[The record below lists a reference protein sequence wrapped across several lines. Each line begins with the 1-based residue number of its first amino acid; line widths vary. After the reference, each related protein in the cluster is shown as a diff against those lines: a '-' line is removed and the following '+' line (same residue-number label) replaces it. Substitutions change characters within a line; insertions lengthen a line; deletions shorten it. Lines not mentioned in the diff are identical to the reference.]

1 MIVNLKKRNLS
12 FNPGVPMSE
21 TDSQVPPNPAAAPAP
36 QPPALDEKV
45 LKQCRADSDTFR
57 TAQAEAVNLL
67 LESLVKGRR
76 QLAEA
81 FAQRPKNP
89 PPEEAKEFVK
99 RLQTELTAQRTWL
112 LKKVR
117 PQFEQAAKGRLAG
130 RKTVLALL
138 EKLTDSARRQLE
150 RYQAERDALPLPKD
164 AGLSA
169 RLAFRLRETARAR
182 GLLTGP
188 AGSLPNA
195 EQLERHPLVE
205 EQNEL
210 SARLHSRVA
219 DLWPSI
225 RFHFQVAEEELAR
238 LTVSGEEKESAV
250 DFGQGL
256 EEAEQLACGVLAAA
270 EQQIAELFAP
280 LNDYWAGLAE
290 RLEVCGREL
299 ARGEYAGSRPWR
311 DLGEGLKRRGEKA
324 LHRYLDIS
332 GPEQTPILRAV
343 SHKMFGSLQ
352 EVLHKEAAPQEK
364 LLSLTDLPSARE
376 VLRRSESFPPL
387 HRRLFTLGPL
397 KTREFLVAREEELEV
412 LDDLFTRW
420 EQGQACSLAV
430 IGPEGSG
437 KTSLVNCFASEY
449 GAQGQLRR
457 LEIDK
462 RLQSPEDV
470 IELFRQ
476 GFDIKKP
483 VATLDELVGELL
495 TRPKGMVLVEG
506 GHNLALRV
514 VGGGRAVEPLCY
526 LLLATRRHFLWLVT
540 FRKVPWERLDYQYQI
555 NRFFT
560 HQISTLLAG
569 QQEIRQVL
577 LLRQRISAYPL
588 IFAGEGNGKEAD
600 GPSGDAR
607 ERENRFFRELFAAS
621 GGNLDAAF
629 HYWLLCL
636 GYDAETESFRAC
648 PLGKIDFS
656 FLRALD
662 GDQHFTLAE
671 VLGHGGLSAEEHQ
684 RIFHC
689 DPLTGR
695 LRLEY
700 LASLGLL
707 LTETAKGAEGEVRYR
722 LNPVYYTPVVKTLE
736 VMNILY

>member
-1 MIVNLKKRNLS
+1 
-12 FNPGVPMSE
+12 MSE
-21 TDSQVPPNPAAAPAP
+21 TDLQDPPNPAASPSP

-45 LKQCRADSDTFR
+45 LEQCRADGVTFR
-57 TAQAEAVNLL
+57 TAQAEAITRL
-67 LESLVKGRR
+67 LESLTKGRR
-76 QLAEA
+76 QLAES

-130 RKTVLALL
+130 KKTVLALL

-150 RYQAERDALPLPKD
+150 RYQAERDALPLPAD

-169 RLAFRLRETARAR
+169 QLAFRLRETARAR
-182 GLLTGP
+182 GLLNSP
-188 AGSLPNA
+188 AENLPTT
-195 EQLERHPLVE
+195 EELEHHPLVE
-205 EQNEL
+205 ELSEL

-238 LTVSGEEKESAV
+238 LVVSDEEKKSAV
-250 DFGQGL
+250 DFGKGV
-256 EEAEQLACGVLAAA
+256 EEAEQLACGVLATA

-280 LNDYWAGLAE
+280 LDDYWAGLAE
-290 RLEVCGREL
+290 RLEVCGQEL
-299 ARGEYAGSRPWR
+299 ARGEYSGSRPWR

-324 LHRYLDIS
+324 FRHYFDSSDQEEASL
-332 GPEQTPILRAV
+332 LRAA
-343 SHKMFGSLQ
+343 SQKMFGSLQ
-352 EVLHKEAAPQEK
+352 KVLHKEAAPQEK
-364 LLSLTDLPSARE
+364 LLSLTDLPSAQE
-376 VLRRSESFPPL
+376 VLRRSETFPPL

-397 KTREFLVAREEELEV
+397 KTREFLVARDEELEV

-449 GAQGQLRR
+449 GAQGELRR

-483 VATLDELVGELL
+483 LATLDELIGELL

-514 VGGGRAVEPLCY
+514 VGGGRAVEALCY

-577 LLRQRISAYPL
+577 LLRQRISGYPL
-588 IFAGEGNGKEAD
+588 TFSGEGNGKESNGTTGD
-600 GPSGDAR
+600 GR
-607 ERENRFFRELFAAS
+607 ERENRFFRELFTAS

-636 GYDAETESFRAC
+636 GYDAESESFHAC

-656 FLRALD
+656 FLRELD
-662 GDQHFTLAE
+662 GDQRFTLAE

-684 RIFHC
+684 RIFQC
-689 DPLTGR
+689 DPLAGR

-707 LTETAKGAEGEVRYR
+707 LVETPKGAESEVRYR

>member
-1 MIVNLKKRNLS
+1 
-12 FNPGVPMSE
+12 MSE
-21 TDSQVPPNPAAAPAP
+21 TDSQVPPNPAASPSP
-36 QPPALDEKV
+36 QPPALDEKI
-45 LKQCRADSDTFR
+45 LEQCRADGDNFR
-57 TAQAEAVNLL
+57 TAQAEAITRL
-67 LESLVKGRR
+67 LEALAKGRR
-76 QLAEA
+76 QLAES

-89 PPEEAKEFVK
+89 TSEEAKEFVK

-138 EKLTDSARRQLE
+138 EKLTDSARKQLE
-150 RYQAERDALPLPKD
+150 RYQAERDALPLPAD

-169 RLAFRLRETARAR
+169 QLAFRLRETARAR
-182 GLLTGP
+182 GLLNSP
-188 AGSLPNA
+188 AENLPTT
-195 EQLERHPLVE
+195 EELEYHPLVE
-205 EQNEL
+205 ELSEL

-238 LTVSGEEKESAV
+238 LVVSEEEKKSAV
-250 DFGQGL
+250 DFGKGV
-256 EEAEQLACGVLAAA
+256 EEAEQLACGVLATA

-280 LNDYWAGLAE
+280 LDDYWAGLAE
-290 RLEVCGREL
+290 RLEVCGQKL
-299 ARGEYAGSRPWR
+299 AGGKYSGSQPWQ
-311 DLGEGLKRRGEKA
+311 DLGESLKRRGKKA
-324 LHRYLDIS
+324 FRHYFDIS
-332 GPEQTPILRAV
+332 DQEETSLLRAA
-343 SHKMFGSLQ
+343 SHKMFSNLQ

-364 LLSLTDLPSARE
+364 LLSLTDLPSAQE
-376 VLRRSESFPPL
+376 VLRRSETFPPL

-397 KTREFLVAREEELEV
+397 KTREFLVARDEELEV

-449 GAQGQLRR
+449 GAQGELLR

-483 VATLDELVGELL
+483 LATLDELIGELL

-514 VGGGRAVEPLCY
+514 VGGGRAVEALCY

-577 LLRQRISAYPL
+577 LLRQRISGYPL
-588 IFAGEGNGKEAD
+588 SFSGEGNGKESNGNTGD
-600 GPSGDAR
+600 GR

-636 GYDAETESFRAC
+636 GYDAEKESFHAC

-656 FLRALD
+656 FLRELD
-662 GDQHFTLAE
+662 GDQRFTLAE

-707 LTETAKGAEGEVRYR
+707 LVEPPRGAGGDVRYR

>member
-1 MIVNLKKRNLS
+1 
-12 FNPGVPMSE
+12 MSE
-21 TDSQVPPNPAAAPAP
+21 TDSQAPSNPAASSSP

-45 LKQCRADSDTFR
+45 LQQCRADGDTFR
-57 TAQAEAVNLL
+57 ASQAEAVTRL
-67 LESLVKGRR
+67 LESLAKGRR

-81 FAQRPKNP
+81 FTQRPKNP

-130 RKTVLALL
+130 KKTVLALL

-150 RYQAERDALPLPKD
+150 RYQAERDALPLPAE

-182 GLLTGP
+182 GLFNGP
-188 AGSLPNA
+188 AENLPTA
-195 EQLERHPLVE
+195 EELDHHPLVE
-205 EQNEL
+205 DQNEL
-210 SARLHSRVA
+210 SASLHSRVA

-225 RFHFQVAEEELAR
+225 RFHFQVAEEELSR
-238 LTVSGEEKESAV
+238 LTASGEEQEPAA
-250 DFGQGL
+250 DFDKGI

-270 EQQIAELFAP
+270 EQQIGELFAP
-280 LNDYWAGLAE
+280 LDDYWAELAK

-299 ARGEYAGSRPWR
+299 ARGEYSGSRPWR
-311 DLGEGLKRRGEKA
+311 DLGKGLKRRGEEA
-324 LHRYLDIS
+324 FHRYLDIS
-332 GPEQTPILRAV
+332 GHEKAPLLRAF
-343 SHKMFGSLQ
+343 SQKTFTNLQ
-352 EVLHKEAAPQEK
+352 EMLHKEAAPQEK

-397 KTREFLVAREEELEV
+397 KNREFLVAREEELEV
-412 LDDLFTRW
+412 LDDLFSRW

-437 KTSLVNCFASEY
+437 KTSLANCFASEY
-449 GAQGQLRR
+449 GAQGELRR
-457 LEIDK
+457 LEIDR

-483 VATLDELVGELL
+483 VATIDELIEELL
-495 TRPKGMVLVEG
+495 TRPKGLVLVEG
-506 GHNLALRV
+506 GHNLVLRV
-514 VGGGRAVEPLCY
+514 VGGGRAVEAFCF

-540 FRKVPWERLDYQYQI
+540 FRKIPWERLDYQYQI

-577 LLRQRISAYPL
+577 LLRQRISGYPL
-588 IFAGEGNGKEAD
+588 TFTGEGNGKENN
-600 GPSGDAR
+600 GTSGDGR

-636 GYDAETESFRAC
+636 GYDAETERFQAC

-656 FLRALD
+656 FLRELD
-662 GDQHFTLAE
+662 SDQRFTLAE

-684 RIFHC
+684 RIFQY
-689 DPLTGR
+689 DPLSGR

-707 LTETAKGAEGEVRYR
+707 LTETPKGAEGAVRYR
-722 LNPVYYTPVVKTLE
+722 LNPVYYTPVVKALE
-736 VMNILY
+736 TTNILY

>member
-1 MIVNLKKRNLS
+1 M
-12 FNPGVPMSE
+12 
-21 TDSQVPPNPAAAPAP
+21 
-36 QPPALDEKV
+36 
-45 LKQCRADSDTFR
+45 
-57 TAQAEAVNLL
+57 
-67 LESLVKGRR
+67 
-76 QLAEA
+76 
-81 FAQRPKNP
+81 
-89 PPEEAKEFVK
+89 
-99 RLQTELTAQRTWL
+99 
-112 LKKVR
+112 
-117 PQFEQAAKGRLAG
+117 
-130 RKTVLALL
+130 
-138 EKLTDSARRQLE
+138 
-150 RYQAERDALPLPKD
+150 
-164 AGLSA
+164 
-169 RLAFRLRETARAR
+169 RETARAR
-182 GLLTGP
+182 GLLNSP
-188 AGSLPNA
+188 AENLPTT
-195 EQLERHPLVE
+195 EELERHPLVE
-205 EQNEL
+205 ELSEL

-238 LTVSGEEKESAV
+238 LVVSDEEKKSAV
-250 DFGQGL
+250 DFGKGV
-256 EEAEQLACGVLAAA
+256 EEAEQLACGVLATA

-280 LNDYWAGLAE
+280 LDDYWAGLAE
-290 RLEVCGREL
+290 RLEVCGQKL
-299 ARGEYAGSRPWR
+299 AGGKYSGSQPWQ
-311 DLGEGLKRRGEKA
+311 DLGESLKRRGEKA
-324 LHRYLDIS
+324 FRHYFDSSDQEETSL
-332 GPEQTPILRAV
+332 LRAA
-343 SHKMFGSLQ
+343 SHKIFGSLQ
-352 EVLHKEAAPQEK
+352 DVLHKEAAPQEK
-364 LLSLTDLPSARE
+364 LLSLTDLPSAQE
-376 VLRRSESFPPL
+376 VLRRSETFPPL

-397 KTREFLVAREEELEV
+397 KTREFLVARDEELEV

-449 GAQGQLRR
+449 GAQGELLR

-483 VATLDELVGELL
+483 LATLDELIGELL

-514 VGGGRAVEPLCY
+514 VGGGRAVEALCY

-577 LLRQRISAYPL
+577 LLRQRISGYPL
-588 IFAGEGNGKEAD
+588 TFSGEGNGKESNGTTGD
-600 GPSGDAR
+600 GR
-607 ERENRFFRELFAAS
+607 ERENRFFRELFTAS

-636 GYDAETESFRAC
+636 GYDAESESFHAC

-656 FLRALD
+656 FLRELD
-662 GDQHFTLAE
+662 GDQRFTLAE

-684 RIFHC
+684 RIFQC

-707 LTETAKGAEGEVRYR
+707 LVEPPRGAGGDVRYR

>member
-1 MIVNLKKRNLS
+1 
-12 FNPGVPMSE
+12 MSE
-21 TDSQVPPNPAAAPAP
+21 TDSQSPPNPAAPPAP
-36 QPPALDEKV
+36 QPPALDEKI
-45 LKQCRADSDTFR
+45 LEQCRTDGDTFR
-57 TAQAEAVNLL
+57 TSQAEAVSRL
-67 LESLVKGRR
+67 LEALAKGRR

-89 PPEEAKEFVK
+89 PPEETQEFTK

-117 PQFEQAAKGRLAG
+117 TQFEHAVKGRLAG
-130 RKTVLALL
+130 KKTVLALL

-150 RYQAERDALPLPKD
+150 RHQAERDTLPLP
-164 AGLSA
+164 ANTGLSA
-169 RLAFRLRETARAR
+169 RLAFHLRKTARAR
-182 GLLTGP
+182 GLLNSP
-188 AGSLPNA
+188 AENLPTA
-195 EQLERHPLVE
+195 EELEYHPLVE

-210 SARLHSRVA
+210 STRLHSRVD

-225 RFHFQVAEEELAR
+225 RFHFQVADEELAR
-238 LTVSGEEKESAV
+238 LTASGDEKEPGG
-250 DFGQGL
+250 DFDKGV

-270 EQQIAELFAP
+270 EQQIAELFTP
-280 LNDYWAGLAE
+280 LDDYWAGLGK
-290 RLEVCGREL
+290 RLEACGQKL
-299 ARGEYAGSRPWR
+299 ARGEYSGSRPWR
-311 DLGEGLKRRGEKA
+311 DLGAGLKRRGEEA

-332 GPEQTPILRAV
+332 GQEQTPLLRAV
-343 SHKMFGSLQ
+343 SHKMFSNLQ
-352 EVLHKEAAPQEK
+352 EILHKEAAPQEK

-376 VLRRSESFPPL
+376 VLQRSESFPLL

-420 EQGQACSLAV
+420 QQGQACSLAV

-437 KTSLVNCFASEY
+437 KTSLINCFVSEY
-449 GAQGQLRR
+449 GAQGPLLL

-476 GFDIKKP
+476 GFEIKKP
-483 VATLDELVGELL
+483 LATLDELIEELL

-514 VGGGRAVEPLCY
+514 VGGGRAVEAFCS

-540 FRKVPWERLDYQYQI
+540 FRKVPWQRLDYQYRI

-560 HQISTLLAG
+560 HQISTLLAN

-577 LLRQRISAYPL
+577 LLRQRISGYPL
-588 IFAGEGNGKEAD
+588 TFVGEGNGKED
-600 GPSGDAR
+600 NGTSGDAG

-621 GGNLDAAF
+621 GGNLDAAV

-636 GYDAETESFRAC
+636 GYDGESENFRAC

-656 FLRALD
+656 FLRELD
-662 GDQHFTLAE
+662 SDQRFTLAE

-684 RIFHC
+684 RIFQC
-689 DPLTGR
+689 DALTGR

-700 LASLGLL
+700 LTNLGLL
-707 LTETAKGAEGEVRYR
+707 LAEPPKGTEGTVRYR

-736 VMNILY
+736 IMNILY

>member
-1 MIVNLKKRNLS
+1 
-12 FNPGVPMSE
+12 MSE
-21 TDSQVPPNPAAAPAP
+21 TDSQSPPPPAVSSTP

-45 LKQCRADSDTFR
+45 LEQCRADGDTFR
-57 TAQAEAVNLL
+57 TAQAEAVGGL
-67 LESLVKGRR
+67 LEALAKGRR
-76 QLAEA
+76 QLAES

-89 PPEEAKEFVK
+89 PPDEAKKVAK
-99 RLQTELTAQRTWL
+99 RLQTELSAQRTWL

-130 RKTVLALL
+130 KKTVLALL

-150 RYQAERDALPLPKD
+150 RYQTERDALPLPAD
-164 AGLSA
+164 AGLSV
-169 RLAFRLRETARAR
+169 RLAFRLRETARTR
-182 GLLTGP
+182 GLLNTP
-188 AGSLPNA
+188 AENLPTT
-195 EQLERHPLVE
+195 EELERHPLVV
-205 EQNEL
+205 EQNDL

-238 LTVSGEEKESAV
+238 LADPGDEKELAD
-250 DFGQGL
+250 DFAKGI
-256 EEAEQLACGVLAAA
+256 EEVEQLACAVLAAA

-280 LNDYWAGLAE
+280 LDGYWAGLAE
-290 RLEVCGREL
+290 RLKVSGQEL
-299 ARGEYAGSRPWR
+299 ARGEYTGSRPWR

-324 LHRYLDIS
+324 FRRYLNSS
-332 GPEQTPILRAV
+332 GPEEAPLLRTV
-343 SHKMFGSLQ
+343 SQKMFGSLQ
-352 EVLHKEAAPQEK
+352 EVMHKEAAPQEK
-364 LLSLTDLPSARE
+364 LLSLTDLPSTRE
-376 VLRRSESFPPL
+376 VLSRSESFPPL

-397 KTREFLVAREEELEV
+397 KNREFLVAREEELEV
-412 LDDLFTRW
+412 LDDLFNRW

-437 KTSLVNCFASEY
+437 KTSLANCFASEY
-449 GAQGQLRR
+449 GAQGALLR
-457 LEIDK
+457 LEIDR

-470 IELFRQ
+470 VELFRQ
-476 GFDIKKP
+476 GFEIKKP
-483 VATLDELVGELL
+483 LATLDELVEELL

-514 VGGGRAVEPLCY
+514 VGGGRAVEAFCY

-540 FRKVPWERLDYQYQI
+540 FRKVPWERLNYQHQI
-555 NRFFT
+555 DRFFT
-560 HQISTLLAG
+560 HQVSTLLAG

-577 LLRQRISAYPL
+577 LLRQRISGYPL
-588 IFAGEGNGKEAD
+588 TFAGEGNGKETNGTAGD
-600 GPSGDAR
+600 GR

-656 FLRALD
+656 FLRELD
-662 GDQHFTLAE
+662 GDQRFTLAE
-671 VLGHGGLSAEEHQ
+671 VLGHGGLSAKEHQ

-689 DPLTGR
+689 DSLTGR

-707 LTETAKGAEGEVRYR
+707 LTEPPKGGEGAVRYR
-722 LNPVYYTPVVKTLE
+722 LNPVYYSPVVKALE
-736 VMNILY
+736 ATNILY

>member
-1 MIVNLKKRNLS
+1 
-12 FNPGVPMSE
+12 MSK
-21 TDSQVPPNPAAAPAP
+21 TDSQSPPNPAASPAT
-36 QPPALDEKV
+36 QPPALDEKI
-45 LKQCRADSDTFR
+45 LEQCRADGDTFR
-57 TAQAEAVNLL
+57 TAQAEAVSQL
-67 LESLVKGRR
+67 LEALAKGQR
-76 QLAEA
+76 QLGEP

-89 PPEEAKEFVK
+89 SPEEAKEFIK

-117 PQFEQAAKGRLAG
+117 PQFDQAAKGRLAG
-130 RKTVLALL
+130 KKTVLALL

-210 SARLHSRVA
+210 SARLHSRVT
-219 DLWPSI
+219 DLWPSL

-238 LTVSGEEKESAV
+238 LVASGDEATPPG
-250 DFGQGL
+250 DFGKGV

-270 EQQIAELFAP
+270 EQQISELFAP
-280 LNDYWAGLAE
+280 LDDYWTGLAK

-332 GPEQTPILRAV
+332 GQEQTPLLRAV
-343 SHKMFGSLQ
+343 SHKMFSNLQ
-352 EVLHKEAAPQEK
+352 EILHKEAAPQEK

-412 LDDLFTRW
+412 LDDLFARW

-449 GAQGQLRR
+449 GAQGQLLR
-457 LEIDK
+457 LEIDR

-476 GFDIKKP
+476 GFEIKKP
-483 VATLDELVGELL
+483 VATLDELIGELL

-656 FLRALD
+656 FLQALD

-707 LTETAKGAEGEVRYR
+707 LTETPKGAEGEVRYR

>member
-1 MIVNLKKRNLS
+1 
-12 FNPGVPMSE
+12 MSE
-21 TDSQVPPNPAAAPAP
+21 TDSQAPPNPAASLSP

-45 LKQCRADSDTFR
+45 LEQCRADGANFR
-57 TAQAEAVNLL
+57 AAQAEAVSRLL
-67 LESLVKGRR
+67 DSLAKGRR
-76 QLAEA
+76 QLAES
-81 FAQRPKNP
+81 FAQQPKNP

-99 RLQTELTAQRTWL
+99 RLQTELSAQRTWL

-130 RKTVLALL
+130 KKTILALL

-150 RYQAERDALPLPKD
+150 RYQAERDALPLPAD

-169 RLAFRLRETARAR
+169 RLAFRLRETARTR

-188 AGSLPNA
+188 AENLPSDK
-195 EQLERHPLVE
+195 ELEYHPLVE
-205 EQNEL
+205 ELSEL
-210 SARLHSRVA
+210 SAKLHNRVA

-225 RFHFQVAEEELAR
+225 RFHFQVADEELAR
-238 LTVSGEEKESAV
+238 LIVSDQEKETDI
-250 DFGQGL
+250 DFGKGV

-280 LNDYWAGLAE
+280 LDDYWAGLDK
-290 RLEVCGREL
+290 RLEVCGQEL
-299 ARGEYAGSRPWR
+299 ARGEYSGSRPWR

-324 LHRYLDIS
+324 FRHYLNIS
-332 GPEQTPILRAV
+332 DHDETSLLRAA
-343 SHKMFGSLQ
+343 SKKMFGSLQ

-376 VLRRSESFPPL
+376 VQRRSETFPPL

-397 KTREFLVAREEELEV
+397 KTREFLVARDEELEV

-449 GAQGQLRR
+449 GSQGELLR

-483 VATLDELVGELL
+483 LATLDELIGELL
-495 TRPKGMVLVEG
+495 TRPKGMILIEG

-514 VGGGRAVEPLCY
+514 VGGGRAVEAICY

-540 FRKVPWERLDYQYQI
+540 FRKVPWERLDYQYRV

-560 HQISTLLAG
+560 HQVSTLLAG

-577 LLRQRISAYPL
+577 LLRQRISGYPL
-588 IFAGEGNGKEAD
+588 TFTGEGNGKENNGTAGD
-600 GPSGDAR
+600 GR
-607 ERENRFFRELFAAS
+607 ERENHFFRELFAAS

-636 GYDAETESFRAC
+636 GYDAETESFHAC

-656 FLRALD
+656 FLRELD
-662 GDQHFTLAE
+662 GDQRFTLAE

-689 DPLTGR
+689 DPLTSR

-707 LTETAKGAEGEVRYR
+707 LTEPPKGREGEIRYR

-736 VMNILY
+736 TMNILY

>member
-1 MIVNLKKRNLS
+1 
-12 FNPGVPMSE
+12 MSE
-21 TDSQVPPNPAAAPAP
+21 TDSQVPPNGAASPAP

-45 LKQCRADSDTFR
+45 LEQCRADGANFR
-57 TAQAEAVNLL
+57 AAQAEAVGRL
-67 LESLVKGRR
+67 LEALAKGRR
-76 QLAEA
+76 QLAES

-89 PPEEAKEFVK
+89 PPEEAEEFVK
-99 RLQTELTAQRTWL
+99 RLQTELSAQRTWL

-130 RKTVLALL
+130 KKTVVALL

-150 RYQAERDALPLPKD
+150 RYQAERDALPLPAD

-169 RLAFRLRETARAR
+169 RLAFRLRETARTR

-195 EQLERHPLVE
+195 EHLERHPLVK

-210 SARLHSRVA
+210 SANLHGRVA

-238 LTVSGEEKESAV
+238 FTASGEEQEPAA
-250 DFGQGL
+250 DFGKGVD
-256 EEAEQLACGVLAAA
+256 EAEQLSCGVLAAA

-280 LNDYWAGLAE
+280 LDDYWAGLDK
-290 RLEVCGREL
+290 RLEGCGQKL
-299 ARGEYAGSRPWR
+299 ARGEYSGSRPWR
-311 DLGEGLKRRGEKA
+311 DLSEGLKRRGEEA

-332 GPEQTPILRAV
+332 DREKTSLLRAATQ
-343 SHKMFGSLQ
+343 KMFGGLQ
-352 EVLHKEAAPQEK
+352 EVLQKEAAPQEK

-376 VLRRSESFPPL
+376 VLRRSETFPPL

-397 KTREFLVAREEELEV
+397 KNREFLVAREEELEV
-412 LDDLFTRW
+412 LDDLFSRW

-437 KTSLVNCFASEY
+437 KTSLANCFASEY
-449 GAQGQLRR
+449 GAQGELRR
-457 LEIDK
+457 LEIDR

-483 VATLDELVGELL
+483 LATLDELIGEML

-514 VGGGRAVEPLCY
+514 VGGGRAVEAFCY

-540 FRKVPWERLDYQYQI
+540 FRKVPWERLDYQYRI

-577 LLRQRISAYPL
+577 LLRQRISGYPL
-588 IFAGEGNGKEAD
+588 TFAGGGNGKEIRAGAD
-600 GPSGDAR
+600 DGR

-636 GYDAETESFRAC
+636 DYDAETESFRAC

-656 FLRALD
+656 FLRELD
-662 GDQHFTLAE
+662 GDQRFTLAE

-707 LTETAKGAEGEVRYR
+707 LTEPAKGAAGQVRYR

-736 VMNILY
+736 AMNILY

>member
-1 MIVNLKKRNLS
+1 
-12 FNPGVPMSE
+12 MSE
-21 TDSQVPPNPAAAPAP
+21 KPSPSDPNPAASSAP

-45 LKQCRADSDTFR
+45 LEQCRADGANFR
-57 TAQAEAVNLL
+57 AAQTEAVNLL

-76 QLAEA
+76 QLSEA

-150 RYQAERDALPLPKD
+150 RYQAERDALPLPAD

-182 GLLTGP
+182 GLLNGP
-188 AGSLPNA
+188 AENLPTA
-195 EQLERHPLVE
+195 EELEYHPLVE
-205 EQNEL
+205 ELSEL
-210 SARLHSRVA
+210 SARLHSRVS

-225 RFHFQVAEEELAR
+225 RFHFQVADEELAR
-238 LTVSGEEKESAV
+238 LATSENEQEAVV
-250 DFGQGL
+250 DFSQGV

-270 EQQIAELFAP
+270 EQQIAELFSP
-280 LNDYWAGLAE
+280 LDDFWTGLDK
-290 RLEVCGREL
+290 RLEACGREL
-299 ARGEYAGSRPWR
+299 ARGEYTGSRPWR
-311 DLGEGLKRRGEKA
+311 DLGEGLKRRGKEA
-324 LHRYLDIS
+324 LHRYLDICGQEETS
-332 GPEQTPILRAV
+332 LLRAA
-343 SHKMFGSLQ
+343 SKKMFGSLPD
-352 EVLHKEAAPQEK
+352 VLHKDAAPQEK

-387 HRRLFTLGPL
+387 HRRLFILGPL
-397 KTREFLVAREEELEV
+397 KTREFLVARDKELEV

-449 GAQGQLRR
+449 GAQGELRR

-476 GFDIKKP
+476 SFDIKKP
-483 VATLDELVGELL
+483 LATLDELIGEML
-495 TRPKGMVLVEG
+495 TRPKGLVLVEG

-514 VGGGRAVEPLCY
+514 VGGGRAVEALCY

-540 FRKVPWERLDYQYQI
+540 FRKSPWERLDYQYRI

-560 HQISTLLAG
+560 HQVSTLLAG

-577 LLRQRISAYPL
+577 LLRQRISGYPL
-588 IFAGEGNGKEAD
+588 TFTGEGNGKESN
-600 GPSGDAR
+600 GTTGDER

-684 RIFHC
+684 RIFQC

-707 LTETAKGAEGEVRYR
+707 LTEAPKGAEGEVRYR